1 MSQETGRQSFNELVK
16 DICEGSTSL
25 EDIDLRY
32 RHQIMSQVNL
42 ILTAVK
48 FAKKTKVQQA
58 IIIAGLKQNLKT
70 VCAQP
75 VYRKRARRSGT
86 NKGKKNMERKIL
98 KIETRYNSFG
108 LHLSLLTWEEFVM
121 SVCVE

>member
-108 LHLSLLTWEEFVM
+108 LHLSLLTWEEF
-121 SVCVE
+121 CDECLR